1 MSEEKE
7 DFDPF
12 ATYVVPKVGILERW
26 RRRVRDAPENIRLAS
41 QSAWRGRERGLA
53 VVAGVFLASL
63 VITTVFSYGIGLS
76 QIFFDE
82 SLDGEPIDAKV
93 EFKKAPVEGAA
104 GWTNS
109 TSVMQDVC
117 SELMTEYADELA
129 DCTVVFGRQGIHSAG
144 FFNED
149 FLYAQPLEMRSVVDN
164 ENPYWINTT
173 FEYPELREA
182 GPPISN
188 YRSIRFMGPEA
199 FDGEFA
205 KRYGENIIQGQGE
218 WPSPENMSNQ
228 RGVIL
233 PSNIASQAK
242 ANVGD
247 VLDEI
252 TFVYVIDSEFFDT
265 GGVDLVQDCPGIASA
280 SENGKIYCRMPMTI
294 TNMTVLG
301 IYQPWDLG
309 NPTLG
314 PNPIFTT
321 WTALT
326 EQQSATLMEKDHIY
340 LGLAVDRSQLPTSS
354 TADASDWLNELKVS
368 IMDDNYTDSGIEL
381 FYTDIVGGTITFL
394 NIFLGFIQVF
404 DYIIMIPIVI
414 MSLAVLVYGLIL
426 SLEQRRKEISIHRV
440 IGADSKG
447 LQGMVLLELAVFAS
461 VAWIAGYLLAMFAV
475 PIVLSAV
482 GFMQFKSGDFNVD
495 PSLSFGATLFTA
507 ISTLGLA
514 ILFGRKRARD
524 FIELEIDEGVKSQ
537 IAKSEPKYWLHW
549 TCFILGFISV
559 IDTWME
565 MNGSENG
572 IIENFFLE
580 GLFGIFGPFL
590 FWIGGAL
597 VLGRLG
603 AKGPQIMQLIFGRTK
618 LLKDVKRGLK
628 GSGST
633 ESVNR
638 LAVIM
643 LLTLSIVTLAA
654 VQGYTGTLVDER
666 TVDSTVGG
674 DIQITFENQQDEAQA
689 LAIFDEIYDGEKAL
703 IATTVPSLL
712 LKSPDGDFIQTYV
725 ILDDSD
731 NVLHWSQQSVPGKDV
746 SDALTRYSEGGFS
759 AGEDSAFTLDL
770 AGSWSDQEKLDDV
783 LLSKGDERS
792 MEVVM
797 TYEELTFNFISGGFA
812 LDNLSDFEQLFE
824 LYEMYSAM
832 MEVDLSGVDFSGQ
845 DLSYRELG
853 RFDFTGAN
861 LSGANLEGANLS
873 ESLMVGVDLSGA
885 NLIDANLANSI
896 FFESP
901 DGTLE
906 NADLTGAELTGIF
919 GDIDLTVATL
929 GNATCPDTTI
939 ATDTNCDS
947 GASQI
952 PPPLAQPLF
961 QTGTQVE
968 VVIIPHN
975 ATLKYMGLHEYIPG
989 VNSPLIADS
998 IIIGESS
1005 WKEFVGVE
1013 QVNNHTSTN
1022 WIFSVSGVEGEALKA
1037 LGARIEADS
1046 RVASVLDW
1054 TTEHEAVE
1062 RNGGLIFGT
1071 PGLLSLQF
1079 VVASIAAVASSF
1091 VFLSLV
1097 LNQRKKELA
1106 VLQAIGASPTQILR
1120 LVLFE
1125 ILSIIIVSMLLGLVL
1140 GIGLAFSFNGFFDVF
1155 GFIFQL
1161 FGGASTNITRELVYP
1176 WFELTLVSIS
1186 VFTAVVIALLMTTRR
1201 ALKSDLAM
1209 VLKGE

>member
-1 MSEEKE
+1 
-7 DFDPF
+7 
-12 ATYVVPKVGILERW
+12 
-26 RRRVRDAPENIRLAS
+26 
-41 QSAWRGRERGLA
+41 
-53 VVAGVFLASL
+53 
-63 VITTVFSYGIGLS
+63 
-76 QIFFDE
+76 
-82 SLDGEPIDAKV
+82 
-93 EFKKAPVEGAA
+93 
-104 GWTNS
+104 
-109 TSVMQDVC
+109 
-117 SELMTEYADELA
+117 
-129 DCTVVFGRQGIHSAG
+129 
-144 FFNED
+144 
-149 FLYAQPLEMRSVVDN
+149 
-164 ENPYWINTT
+164 
-173 FEYPELREA
+173 
-182 GPPISN
+182 
-188 YRSIRFMGPEA
+188 
-199 FDGEFA
+199 
-205 KRYGENIIQGQGE
+205 
-218 WPSPENMSNQ
+218 MSN
-228 RGVIL
+228 V
-233 PSNIASQAK
+233 
-242 ANVGD
+242 
-247 VLDEI
+247 
-252 TFVYVIDSEFFDT
+252 
-265 GGVDLVQDCPGIASA
+265 
-280 SENGKIYCRMPMTI
+280 
-294 TNMTVLG
+294 
-301 IYQPWDLG
+301 
-309 NPTLG
+309 
-314 PNPIFTT
+314 
-321 WTALT
+321 
-326 EQQSATLMEKDHIY
+326 
-340 LGLAVDRSQLPTSS
+340 
-354 TADASDWLNELKVS
+354 
-368 IMDDNYTDSGIEL
+368 
-381 FYTDIVGGTITFL
+381 
-394 NIFLGFIQVF
+394 
-404 DYIIMIPIVI
+404 
-414 MSLAVLVYGLIL
+414 
-426 SLEQRRKEISIHRV
+426 
-440 IGADSKG
+440 
-447 LQGMVLLELAVFAS
+447 
-461 VAWIAGYLLAMFAV
+461 
-475 PIVLSAV
+475 
-482 GFMQFKSGDFNVD
+482 
-495 PSLSFGATLFTA
+495 
-507 ISTLGLA
+507 
-514 ILFGRKRARD
+514 
-524 FIELEIDEGVKSQ
+524 
-537 IAKSEPKYWLHW
+537 
-549 TCFILGFISV
+549 
-559 IDTWME
+559 
-565 MNGSENG
+565 
-572 IIENFFLE
+572 
-580 GLFGIFGPFL
+580 
-590 FWIGGAL
+590 
-597 VLGRLG
+597 
-603 AKGPQIMQLIFGRTK
+603 
-618 LLKDVKRGLK
+618 GLK

-674 DIQITFENQQDEAQA
+674 DIQITFENQQNETEA
-689 LAIFDEIYDGEKAL
+689 LAIFDEIYNGDKSV

-712 LKSPDGDFIQTYV
+712 LKSPDGDFVQTFV
-725 ILDDSD
+725 LLDDSD
-731 NVLHWSQQSVPGKDV
+731 DVLHWSQQSVPGKDI

-783 LLSKGDERS
+783 LLSEGDERS

-845 DLSYRELG
+845 DLSYRELA

-873 ESLMVGVDLSGA
+873 ESLMVGVDLTGA
-885 NLIDANLANSI
+885 NLVGANLVDSI

-906 NADLTGAELTGIF
+906 NANLTGSDLTGVF
-919 GDIDLTVATL
+919 GDIDLSVATL
-929 GNATCPDTTI
+929 GNATCPDSTI
-939 ATDTNCDS
+939 ATETNCGS

-975 ATLKYMGLHEYIPG
+975 ATIKYMGLHEYIPG
-989 VNSPLIADS
+989 VSSPLIADS

-1005 WKEFVGVE
+1005 WEEFVGSE
-1013 QVNNHTSTN
+1013 LVNNHTSTN
-1022 WIFSVSGVEGEALKA
+1022 WIYRVSDVDGDALKA
-1037 LGARIEADS
+1037 LGSRLEADS
-1046 RVASVLDW
+1046 RVANVLDW